1 MDVDALPR
9 AMVLKA
15 YTPEPGSRVQLEA
28 GDPVRVGEES
38 AAYPGW
44 IRITAPNGSKTWAP
58 AGYVRGEP
66 GRPGRLLVD
75 YDSTELTVQERDRVT
90 VALEYKGW
98 AWVRTDDGREGW
110 LAMEVLGP
118 YSFQML

>member
-1 MDVDALPR
+1 MDDALPR

-15 YTPEPGSRVQLEA
+15 HTPEPGPSDQLEA

-58 AGYVRGEP
+58 IGYVRGEP

-75 YDSTELTVQERDRVT
+75 YEPEPLPVHLVLRSSRHMAPRLRAFVDFA
-90 VALEYKGW
+90 VAEFAGV
-98 AWVRTDDGREGW
+98 AVIR
-110 LAMEVLGP
+110 
-118 YSFQML
+118 

>member
-1 MDVDALPR
+1 MDDALPR

-15 YTPEPGSRVQLEA
+15 HTPEPGSSVQLES

-58 AGYVRGEP
+58 IGYVRGEP
-66 GRPGRLLVD
+66 GRAGRLLVD
-75 YDSTELTVQERDRVT
+75 YDSTELAVKERDRV
-90 VALEYKGW
+90 VIALEYKGW
-98 AWVRTDDGREGW
+98 GWARTEDRREGW
-110 LAMEVLGP
+110 VPLDVPGP
-118 YSFQML
+118 YSFPAL

>member
-1 MDVDALPR
+1 MDDALPR

-15 YTPEPGSRVQLEA
+15 HTPEPGSSVQLEA

-58 AGYVRGEP
+58 IGYVRGEP
-66 GRPGRLLVD
+66 GRPGRLVVD
-75 YDSTELTVQERDRVT
+75 YDSTELAVKERDRVL

-98 AWVRTDDGREGW
+98 GWVRTEDRREGW
-110 LAMEVLGP
+110 VPLDVLGP
-118 YSFQML
+118 YSFQGL

>member
-1 MDVDALPR
+1 MDDALPR

-15 YTPEPGSRVQLEA
+15 YTPEPGSAVRLEA

-44 IRITAPNGSKTWAP
+44 IRITTPNGSKTWAP
-58 AGYVRGEP
+58 IGYVRGES
-66 GRPGRLLVD
+66 GQAGRLVVD
-75 YDSTELTVQERDRVT
+75 YDSTELAVKERDHVT

-98 AWVRTDDGREGW
+98 GWVRTEDHREGW
-110 LAMEVLGP
+110 VPLDVLGP
-118 YSFQML
+118 YSFQGL

>member
-1 MDVDALPR
+1 
-9 AMVLKA
+9 MVRKA

-58 AGYVRGEP
+58 AAYVRGEP
-66 GRPGRLLVD
+66 GRAGRLLVD
-75 YDSTELTVQERDRVT
+75 YDSTELTVTERDHVT

-98 AWVRTDDGREGW
+98 GWVRTDDGREGW
-110 LAMEVLGP
+110 LPLEVLGP
-118 YSFQML
+118 YSFQIL

>member
-1 MDVDALPR
+1 MDDALPR

-15 YTPEPGSRVQLEA
+15 HTPEPGSSVQLEA

-58 AGYVRGEP
+58 IGYVRGEP
-66 GRPGRLLVD
+66 GRAGRLLVD
-75 YDSTELTVQERDRVT
+75 YDSTELAVKERDRV
-90 VALEYKGW
+90 VIALEYKGW
-98 AWVRTDDGREGW
+98 GWARTEDRREGW
-110 LAMEVLGP
+110 VPLDVLGP
-118 YSFQML
+118 YSFQAL

>member
-1 MDVDALPR
+1 MDDALPR

-15 YTPEPGSRVQLEA
+15 HTPEPGSSVQLES

-58 AGYVRGEP
+58 IGYVRGEP
-66 GRPGRLLVD
+66 GRAGRLLVD
-75 YDSTELTVQERDRVT
+75 YDSTELAVKERDRVV

-98 AWVRTDDGREGW
+98 GWVRTEDRREGW
-110 LAMEVLGP
+110 VPLDVLGP
-118 YSFQML
+118 YSFQAL